1 MRVLGY
7 LLQLALWCGISGS
20 GAGQSCVFT
29 TSSVVSSRG
38 KLNTP
43 TICVITL
50 SLHQITWLASWGSG
64 GGLLWCGWPLQ
75 SLGNGPVALW
85 WRVVCC
91 PPCRAKDAPSFSLPE
106 MALGWIVFF
115 TAQMLECSTAVSFEE
130 ILLIGNT
137 FFLGHAIINMGS
149 ELFGN
154 GLYCG
159 SFAALLELGS
169 VT

>member
-1 MRVLGY
+1 M
-7 LLQLALWCGISGS
+7 
-20 GAGQSCVFT
+20 
-29 TSSVVSSRG
+29 
-38 KLNTP
+38 
-43 TICVITL
+43 
-50 SLHQITWLASWGSG
+50 
-64 GGLLWCGWPLQ
+64 
-75 SLGNGPVALW
+75 
-85 WRVVCC
+85 
-91 PPCRAKDAPSFSLPE
+91 
-106 MALGWIVFF
+106 FF